1 MTKSTRVI
9 IIIIVFIVAAG
20 LSLIPLF
27 MNLNQESR
35 IVDKNVIPPIDASR
49 PAITETATFAM
60 G

>member
-9 IIIIVFIVAAG
+9 IAFIVAAG

-27 MNLNQESR
+27 MTLNQESHMLA
-35 IVDKNVIPPIDASR
+35 KNTTIPPIDASR
-49 PAITETATFAM
+49 PAGTEIATFAM

>member
-9 IIIIVFIVAAG
+9 IAFIVAAG

-27 MNLNQESR
+27 MNLNQEGHTVGKSTT
-35 IVDKNVIPPIDASR
+35 IPPIDTSRSAS
-49 PAITETATFAM
+49 TEIATFAM

>member
-9 IIIIVFIVAAG
+9 IAFIVAAG

-27 MNLNQESR
+27 MNLNQEDPT
-35 IVDKNVIPPIDASR
+35 VDKNTTMPPIDASR
-49 PAITETATFAM
+49 PAGTEIATFAM